1 MIKETEFKSRLYSDT
16 KDKLETVIKT
26 IETNKIWTQPK
37 SKVKLSLGAI
47 PTHQFENSWGRYSF
61 SKWITH
67 KNDELIIKDLSDE
80 LNEDHEFKGEIE
92 DISFQEI
99 IQRIVNIYFLSIFF
113 KRYTFLIYAQTF
125 MFEKIY
131 FKALSL

>member
-1 MIKETEFKSRLYSDT
+1 MENSFT
-16 KDKLETVIKT
+16 KRELKVDIQDIKT
-26 IETNKIWTQPK
+26 IETNKTWSQPK
-37 SKVKLSLGAI
+37 SEVKLSLGAI

-67 KNDELIIKDLSDE
+67 KNDELILKDLSDE

-99 IQRIVNIYFLSIFF
+99 DHLLVEKDQSID
-113 KRYTFLIYAQTF
+113 R
-125 MFEKIY
+125 
-131 FKALSL
+131 